1 MNVHVTLLDIYIND
15 AQSKLKTTSQV
26 RSNIQAVAQASK
38 EQGQTRTQN
47 VVDRSIKRQHKETNT
62 RKILPGKEGR
72 NSERRIKCRIR
83 VGTRLRVNLATSA
96 KAIQGVEKTCNPKGL
111 EDSPTSS
118 LGNNQCTWTHETNQ
132 PKHRHLKDNI
142 SDEFSTG
149 QLPKDTNLG
158 DRM

>member
-1 MNVHVTLLDIYIND
+1 MRI
-15 AQSKLKTTSQV
+15 TSQV
-26 RSNIQAVAQASK
+26 RSNIQAVTQASK

-47 VVDRSIKRQHKETNT
+47 VVDRSIKRQHKEANP

-72 NSERRIKCRIR
+72 NSKRCIECRIR

-96 KAIQGVEKTCNPKGL
+96 KAIQGIEKTCNPKGL
-111 EDSPTSS
+111 EDGPTSS
-118 LGNNQCTWTHETNQ
+118 LGNNRCTWTHKTNQ
-132 PKHRHLKDNI
+132 PKHGHLKDNI
-142 SDEFSTG
+142 SDESSTG